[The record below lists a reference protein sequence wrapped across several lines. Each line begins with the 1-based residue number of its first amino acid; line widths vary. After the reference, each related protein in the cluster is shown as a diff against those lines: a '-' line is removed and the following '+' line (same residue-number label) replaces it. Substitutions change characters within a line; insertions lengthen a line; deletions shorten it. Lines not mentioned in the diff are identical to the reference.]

1 LGRSGT
7 FLRISPKTQA
17 IREDRLSNE
26 RLRAAIHQAGL
37 EIDDLARIAE
47 VDAKTVRRWIAGR
60 TPRGRYRTR
69 LAQALG
75 KTERELWPEH
85 DLQIAGRDERAEIL
99 SAYAHTNDVA
109 APDWRALLNQAAVQ
123 IDLLD
128 FTLTDVLASAGTI
141 DLLTVKAQ
149 AGCEIRLLISAP
161 DSAQLVLAEA
171 EQGTDITLTDIP
183 DSAQEAEH
191 SITLGRSLSTTPGI
205 EARTFIAGRFN
216 TILRFD
222 DEMLVT
228 LHLYGTSGQEAPL
241 LHLQRHSDHG
251 LFEQFAAH
259 YDAIWQGAES
269 VTQIG

>member
-1 LGRSGT
+1 
-7 FLRISPKTQA
+7 
-17 IREDRLSNE
+17 LSNE
-26 RLRAAIHQAGL
+26 RLRAAIHQAGI

-85 DLQIAGRDERAEIL
+85 DLQVAGRDERGEIL
-99 SAYAHTNDVA
+99 AAYAHTNDLST
-109 APDWRALLNQAAVQ
+109 PDWRALLNEAAIQ

-128 FTLTDVLASAGTI
+128 FTLADVLASAGTI
-141 DLLTVKAQ
+141 ELLTAKAQ

-171 EQGTDITLTDIP
+171 EHGNDITLTDIP
-183 DSAQEAEH
+183 ESAQDAEH
-191 SITLGRSLSTTPGI
+191 SLTVATSLVAIPGI
-205 EARTFIAGRFN
+205 DARTFIAGRFN

-228 LHLYGTSGQEAPL
+228 LHLYGTTGPQAPL

-259 YDAIWQGAES
+259 YEAIWQAAES
-269 VTQIG
+269 LPQP